1 MAPRGWPGIWQCL
14 PPRCKEWGSGG
25 QPSKQG
31 FGEWLEQQLED
42 SWENTWVLIWTTRR
56 AKKKGK
62 TRGLKEME
70 RQSWDQERQ
79 LWTTVFV
86 EFSAAEQEQAGLFKV
101 GSWGRATARAPF
113 FFFCQIQE
121 DWSSPLPIHQ
131 RSLQVG
137 RWKGEEEGCRNWE
150 GSQGSFFDTKYQIK
164 GCLISWVC

>member
-113 FFFCQIQE
+113 FFFLPNPGRLEQP
-121 DWSSPLPIHQ
+121 SSYPPEEPAGGEVKGG
-131 RSLQVG
+131 RRGLQKLG
-137 RWKGEEEGCRNWE
+137 RQSGQLLW
-150 GSQGSFFDTKYQIK
+150 Y
-164 GCLISWVC
+164 